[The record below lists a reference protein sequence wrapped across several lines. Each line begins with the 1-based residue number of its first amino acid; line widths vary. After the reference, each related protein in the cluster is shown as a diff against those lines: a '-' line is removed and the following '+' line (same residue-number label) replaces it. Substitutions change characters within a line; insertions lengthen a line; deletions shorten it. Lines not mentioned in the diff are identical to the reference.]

1 MEFWVFFHLSLCF
14 HFLEPHYTGMLAAQ
28 KIAFWVFSILKG
40 RMKVETKKKNKNHIS
55 VFVRMILELELP
67 LKQGSGKS

>member
-1 MEFWVFFHLSLCF
+1 
-14 HFLEPHYTGMLAAQ
+14 MLAAQ

-40 RMKVETKKKNKNHIS
+40 RMKVETKRKNKNHIS